1 MSFDKNKY
9 LSDVLET
16 HKLHHVQDFVNK
28 VQAKRDEIKELMSE
42 HYGNKK
48 YSAFNSGSFAKH
60 TATNIKFDMDVVEPF
75 KRSAFDTLQNMF
87 DDVYDTLEEKYGSNV
102 VRKQKVSVGLE
113 FPKEDGDELPVQ
125 IDVVPGRELSDD
137 DYSKTKDLNLCFNE
151 DHWGFKKGT
160 YTKTNISKQIDHI
173 SGRNTE
179 RKVIRL
185 LKIWKKHKDKNY
197 KSFLLE
203 LITIKALDGKKSIG
217 LWEDSKATMEYIR
230 DNIAEDS
237 FHLYDPGNSNND
249 VVAAMDSYK
258 RQSLKGEMDNM
269 LRNIES
275 NDEIYLP
282 YYFPK
287 NEKYEEKEDN
297 GYRQKD
303 GFSGVSYPQN
313 PQRFG

>member
-9 LSDVLET
+9 LGEVLET

-28 VQAKRDEIKELMSE
+28 VQAKRDEIKEVMSQ

-87 DDVYDTLEEKYGSNV
+87 DDVYDTLEEKYGSNI
-102 VRKQKVSVGLE
+102 VRKQKVSIGLE

-125 IDVVPGRELSDD
+125 IDVVPGRELTVD

-151 DHWGFKKGT
+151 DLWGFKKGT
-160 YTKTNISKQIDHI
+160 YTKTNISKQIDYI
-173 SGRNTE
+173 SGKNTE

-185 LKIWKKHKDKNY
+185 LKIWKKHKEKDY

-203 LITIKALDGKKSIG
+203 LITIKALDGKKTAG
-217 LWEDSKATMEYIR
+217 LWEDLKATMEYIR
-230 DNIAEDS
+230 DNITEDS
-237 FHLYDPGNSNND
+237 FHLYDPGNGNND
-249 VVAAMDSYK
+249 VVAAMDSFK

-275 NDEIYLP
+275 SDETYLP

-287 NEKYEEKEDN
+287 NEKYEEEENK

>member
-9 LSDVLET
+9 LEEVLET
-16 HKLHHVQDFVNK
+16 HKLYHVQEFVDK
-28 VQAKRDEIKELMSE
+28 VQAKRDEIKDVMSN

-48 YSAFNSGSFAKH
+48 YGAFKSGSFAKH

-75 KRSAFDTLQNMF
+75 KHNAFATLQAMF
-87 DDVYDTLEEKYGSNV
+87 DDVYDTLVEKYGSNV

-113 FPKEDGDELPVQ
+113 FPKEEGDELPVQ

-173 SGRNTE
+173 SGRKTE

-185 LKIWKKHKDKNY
+185 LKIWKKHKDKDY

-203 LITIKALDGKKSIG
+203 LISIKALDEKEPAG
-217 LWEDSKATMEYIR
+217 LWEDLKATMKYIR

-237 FHLYDPGNSNND
+237 FHLYDPGNGNND

-258 RQSLKGEMDNM
+258 RLSLKSEMDTM
-269 LRNIES
+269 LRNIET
-275 NDEIYLP
+275 NEETFLP
-282 YYFPK
+282 YYFPT
-287 NEKYEEKEDN
+287 NEKYEEKKED
-297 GYRQKD
+297 GYKQKE

>member
-9 LSDVLET
+9 LSEVLET
-16 HKLHHVQDFVNK
+16 HKLHHVQEFVNK
-28 VQAKRDEIKELMSE
+28 VQTKRDEIKLMLSN

-48 YSAFNSGSFAKH
+48 YTAFNSGSIAKH

-75 KRSAFDTLQNMF
+75 KRNAFDTLQAMF
-87 DDVYDTLEEKYGSNV
+87 DDVYDTLAEEYGSNV

-113 FPKEDGDELPVQ
+113 FPKDDGDDLPVQ
-125 IDVVPGRELSDD
+125 IDVVPGRELSED

-185 LKIWKKHKDKNY
+185 LKIWKKHKDKDY

-203 LITIKALDGKKSIG
+203 LISIKALDGKKSAGI
-217 LWEDSKATMEYIR
+217 WEDLKTAMEYIR
-230 DNIAEDS
+230 DNVAEDS
-237 FHLYDPGNSNND
+237 FHLYDPGNGNND
-249 VVAAMDSYK
+249 VVAAMDSFK
-258 RQSLKGEMDNM
+258 RQSLKNEMSIM
-269 LRNIES
+269 LTNIDTNAEY
-275 NDEIYLP
+275 YLP
-282 YYFPK
+282 FYFPK
-287 NEKYEEKEDN
+287 NEKFEEKQEE
-297 GYRQKD
+297 GYKQKE

>member
-9 LSDVLET
+9 LGDVLET
-16 HKLHHVQDFVNK
+16 HKLHHVQEFVNK
-28 VQAKRDEIKELMSE
+28 VQTKRDEIKLVLSN

-48 YSAFNSGSFAKH
+48 YSAFNSGSIAKH
-60 TATNIKFDMDVVEPF
+60 TATNIKFDMDVVEAF
-75 KRSAFDTLQNMF
+75 KRNSFDTLQAMF
-87 DDVYDTLEEKYGSNV
+87 DDVYDTLVGKYGSNV
-102 VRKQKVSVGLE
+102 VRKQKVSIGLE
-113 FPKEDGDELPVQ
+113 FPKDDGDELPVQ
-125 IDVVPGRELSDD
+125 IDVVPGRELSED
-137 DYSKTKDLNLCFNE
+137 DYSKTKDLHLYFNE

-185 LKIWKKHKDKNY
+185 LKIWKKHKGKDY

-203 LITIKALDGKKSIG
+203 LISIKALDGKKSAG
-217 LWEDSKATMEYIR
+217 LWEDLKLTMGYIR

-237 FHLYDPGNSNND
+237 FHLYDPGNGNND
-249 VVAAMDSYK
+249 VVAAMDSNK
-258 RQSLKGEMDNM
+258 RQSLKSEMDTM

-275 NDEIYLP
+275 NDETFLP

-287 NEKYEEKEDN
+287 NEKYEEKKDE
-297 GYRQKD
+297 GYKQKE
-303 GFSGVSYPQN
+303 GCSGVSYPQN

>member
-9 LSDVLET
+9 LEDVLQT
-16 HKLHHVQDFVNK
+16 HKLQHIQEFVDKVKNK
-28 VQAKRDEIKELMSE
+28 REEIKEVISD
-42 HYGNKK
+42 HYGNEK
-48 YSAFNSGSFAKH
+48 YSSFNSGSFAKY

-75 KRSAFDTLQNMF
+75 KHDSFDTLQEMF
-87 DDVYDTLEEKYGSNV
+87 DDVYSVLVDKYGSDI

-113 FPKEDGDELPVQ
+113 FPKEEGDELPVQ

-137 DYSKTKDLNLCFNE
+137 DYSKTKDLNLCFND

-160 YTKTNISKQIDHI
+160 YTKTNISKQIEYI

-179 RKVIRL
+179 RKIIRL
-185 LKIWKKHKDKNY
+185 LKIWKKHKDKDY

-203 LITIKALDGKKSIG
+203 LISIKALDGKKSAG
-217 LWEDSKATMEYIR
+217 LWEDLKTTMEYIR
-230 DNIAEDS
+230 DNIAENS
-237 FHLYDPGNSNND
+237 FHLYDPGNGNND

-258 RQSLKGEMDNM
+258 RQSLKNDMDIM

-275 NDEIYLP
+275 NDETYLP

-287 NEKYEEKEDN
+287 NEKFEEKKDE
-297 GYRQKD
+297 GYRQKE
-303 GFSGVSYPQN
+303 GFCGISYPKN

>member
-9 LSDVLET
+9 LSEVLET
-16 HKLHHVQDFVNK
+16 HKLHHVQEFVDK
-28 VQAKRDEIKELMSE
+28 VQTKRDEIKDVMSN

-48 YSAFNSGSFAKH
+48 YNAFNSGSIAKN

-75 KRSAFDTLQNMF
+75 KHNAFDTLQAMF
-87 DDVYDTLEEKYGSNV
+87 DDVYDTLVEKYGSNV

-160 YTKTNISKQIDHI
+160 YTKTNISKQIDLI
-173 SGRNTE
+173 RGRSTE

-185 LKIWKKHKDKNY
+185 LKIWKKHKDKDY

-203 LITIKALDGKKSIG
+203 LISIKALDGKESVG
-217 LWEDSKATMEYIR
+217 LWEDLKSTMEYIR
-230 DNIAEDS
+230 DNIAEES
-237 FHLYDPGNSNND
+237 FHLYDPGNGNND

-269 LRNIES
+269 LRNIET
-275 NDEIYLP
+275 NDETFLP

-287 NEKYEEKEDN
+287 NEKYEEKKDD
-297 GYRQKD
+297 GYKQKE
-303 GFSGVSYPQN
+303 GFCGVSYPQN

>member
-9 LSDVLET
+9 LEDVLQT
-16 HKLHHVQDFVNK
+16 HKLQHIQEFVDK
-28 VQAKRDEIKELMSE
+28 VKTKREEIKEVISD
-42 HYGNKK
+42 HYGNEK
-48 YSAFNSGSFAKH
+48 YSSFNSGSFAKH

-75 KRSAFDTLQNMF
+75 KHDSFDTLQEMF
-87 DDVYDTLEEKYGSNV
+87 DDVYSVLVDKYGSDI

-113 FPKEDGDELPVQ
+113 FPKEEGDELPVQ

-137 DYSKTKDLNLCFNE
+137 DYSKTKDLNLCFND

-160 YTKTNISKQIDHI
+160 YTKTNISKQIEHI

-179 RKVIRL
+179 RKIIRL
-185 LKIWKKHKDKNY
+185 LKIWKKHKDKDY

-203 LITIKALDGKKSIG
+203 LISIKALDGKKSAG
-217 LWEDSKATMEYIR
+217 LWEDLKTTMEYIR
-230 DNIAEDS
+230 DNIAENS
-237 FHLYDPGNSNND
+237 FHLYDPGNGNND

-258 RQSLKGEMDNM
+258 RQYLKNDMDII

-287 NEKYEEKEDN
+287 TRSLKRKK
-297 GYRQKD
+297 RRLQAKRRVLWC
-303 GFSGVSYPQN
+303 FLP
-313 PQRFG
+313 

>member
-9 LSDVLET
+9 LSDVLQT
-16 HKLHHVQDFVNK
+16 HKLHHVQKFVDK
-28 VQAKRDEIKELMSE
+28 VQAKRDNIKKVLSD

-48 YSAFNSGSFAKH
+48 YTAFNSGSIAKH

-75 KRSAFDTLQNMF
+75 KRDSFDSLQAMF
-87 DDVYDTLEEKYGSNV
+87 DDVYDILVQEYGSNV

-113 FPKEDGDELPVQ
+113 FPIEDGDELPIQ

-151 DHWGFKKGT
+151 DQWGFKKGT

-173 SGRNTE
+173 SGKNTE

-185 LKIWKKHKDKNY
+185 LKIWKKHNNKDY

-203 LITIKALDGKKSIG
+203 LISIRALDGKNSAG
-217 LWEDSKATMEYIR
+217 LWEDLKLTMEYIR

-249 VVAAMDSYK
+249 VVAAMDSFK
-258 RQSLKGEMDNM
+258 RQSLKAEMDAM

-275 NDEIYLP
+275 NEEVFLP
-282 YYFPK
+282 FYFPK
-287 NEKYEEKEDN
+287 NKKYEKKEDD
-297 GYRQKD
+297 GYKKKE
-303 GFSGVSYPQN
+303 GFTGVSYPKN